1 LNEDWAG
8 KPAYSE
14 ANNIKSREVETM
26 TRKIT
31 KSGSNSR
38 SRLLTTVSAGAAVAA
53 SPFRINC
60 CKSGCDAFSL

>member
-38 SRLLTTVSAGAAVAA
+38 SRLLTTVSAVRRGYRIAV
-53 SPFRINC
+53 SHQLLQKRV
-60 CKSGCDAFSL
+60 